1 MEMRPGGSSLPLV
14 VAAVLA
20 AAAAAV
26 AAITG
31 RTPRVSFVGPPR
43 SSPSATALAPSLCPP
58 GSLPDNGVC
67 IPVPPPERAAPGVAA
82 TERIPRR
89 PDRPPEYGR
98 YALPVERVI
107 SVAELGDRVAPDGGA
122 LPSGIGLAVDPG
134 VSVTAL
140 ALEGQEG
147 PARVA
152 YEGAL
157 WGPTIVTLYTV
168 RERGEPNRYVVAL
181 ARLGSLKPRAAGDD
195 VAPGAELGKT
205 GASELIVE
213 TRLLR
218 PGIDPRPLSAAAL
231 LSDAS
236 SAPTDPRNVLALK

>member
-1 MEMRPGGSSLPLV
+1 MRLGGSNLPLV
-14 VAAVLA
+14 VAAALA

-26 AAITG
+26 AALAG
-31 RTPRVSFVGPPR
+31 RTPRVTFAGPPR
-43 SSPSATALAPSLCPP
+43 ASSSATALAPSLCPP

-67 IPVPPPERAAPGVAA
+67 IPVPAPERAAPGAA
-82 TERIPRR
+82 TTERIPRR
-89 PDRPPEYGR
+89 PDRPPEYTR
-98 YALPVERVI
+98 YALPVEHVA

-134 VSVTAL
+134 ASVTAP
-140 ALEGQEG
+140 ALDGQEG

-152 YEGAL
+152 YAGPL
-157 WGPTIVTLYTV
+157 WGPTLITLHTV
-168 RERGEPNRYVVAL
+168 RERGEPHRYLVAL
-181 ARLGSLKPRAAGDD
+181 GRLGTLKPRAAGDD

-205 GASELIVE
+205 GASELILE

-236 SAPTDPRNVLALK
+236 SAPTDPRNVLSLK